1 MLAFHMLT
9 KPSFLL
15 CVEGGTILALSVFL
29 YRQNHASWLL
39 FALLFLA
46 PDLCMVGYLASVHI
60 GAAIYNFAHTLLT
73 PAVLLA
79 IGILTGKPQLL
90 PLVLIWTAH
99 IGFDRLLGFGLKY
112 PTQFKDTHLQHV

>member
-1 MLAFHMLT
+1 MLAFRMLT

-15 CVEGGTILALSVFL
+15 RVEGGTILALSVFL

-46 PDLCMVGYLASVHI
+46 PDLFMVGYLGSVHI

-73 PAVLLA
+73 PVVLLA